1 MKNYLASLVK
11 DLNGLVDDFD
21 EDGWGRD
28 ESEVEEFLI

>member
-1 MKNYLASLVK
+1 MKNYLQDLVD
-11 DLNGLVDDFD
+11 DLNCLVDDFD